1 MRRRRARIARGGMRA
16 QSVRTASHR
25 TLPHE
30 SRGNRMTR
38 LLFALTLALALCSA
52 TGCAMCCRTYDD
64 AYAAYGGCRPRGDM
78 YHGRVGSASYD
89 AGVPVDYVSSD
100 EAAMY
105 PESVSTGA
113 AVVYGEPVIYDEQLP
128 GGTMIY
134 ADGGVPEEGIVYR
147 GDPSLRAPTKRDIDR
162 AIIAEGGFQVVDG
175 KVWIDG
181 QPVDGEVWVDGMPVD
196 RSQMPATH
204 GSTPRMR
211 QASPVRG
218 QAPFVVGPAPTESN
232 FAPVVDGS
240 LRTAR
245 GVRPLEPTPATR
257 TSGSAENGW

>member
-1 MRRRRARIARGGMRA
+1 
-16 QSVRTASHR
+16 
-25 TLPHE
+25 
-30 SRGNRMTR
+30 MTR
-38 LLFALTLALALCSA
+38 LVIALTLAAGLCSA

-64 AYAAYGGCRPRGDM
+64 AYAAHGGCRPRGDM

-89 AGVPVDYVSSD
+89 AGMPIEYDSSD
-100 EAAMY
+100 QAAVYHEYM
-105 PESVSTGA
+105 PAGA
-113 AVVYGEPVIYDEQLP
+113 EVVYGEPVIYDEQLP
-128 GGTMIY
+128 GGAMMY
-134 ADGGVPEEGIVYR
+134 ADGGVPEGGVVYG
-147 GDPSLRAPTKRDIDR
+147 GDAALRPATKRDIDR

-204 GSTPRMR
+204 GSMPMMR

-245 GVRPLEPTPATR
+245 GVRPLAPTPATR
-257 TSGSAENGW
+257 SSATTENGW